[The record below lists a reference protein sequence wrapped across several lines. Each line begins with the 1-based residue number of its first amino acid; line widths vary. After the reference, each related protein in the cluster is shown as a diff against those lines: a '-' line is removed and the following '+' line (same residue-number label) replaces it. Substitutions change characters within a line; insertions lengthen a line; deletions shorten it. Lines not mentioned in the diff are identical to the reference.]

1 MIPQRTIDEL
11 ITKHSNLE
19 KDLSSGRIEKSLF
32 AEKSKEYADL
42 NEIIDIAKKFKS
54 FEKDKLELEKILTEN
69 IINKVVDEV
78 EKKVAELK
86 KSR

>member
-32 AEKSKEYADL
+32 AEKDAPNVICIFS
-42 NEIIDIAKKFKS
+42 
-54 FEKDKLELEKILTEN
+54 T
-69 IINKVVDEV
+69 
-78 EKKVAELK
+78 
-86 KSR
+86 R